1 MKRTILIAGLALM
14 GTAPLAAQEAP
25 RHYRYRIEAPYR
37 EYGRMGREYA
47 RLYSRDWARRWSR
60 NDFGRSFQRHSR
72 DMGRNWSRMG
82 REFRSRDYGRMGRD
96 YGRMGRE
103 FGRMGRE
110 HGRMGRDMMRDDM
123 RFRVRH
129 HPRSGDI

>member
-1 MKRTILIAGLALM
+1 MKRTMLIAGLALFAA
-14 GTAPLAAQEAP
+14 APLAAQDAP
-25 RHYRYRIEAPYR
+25 RTYRYRIEAPYRDFGRMGR

-47 RLYSRDWARRWSR
+47 RLYTRDWARQWSR
-60 NDFGRSFQRHSR
+60 NDFGRSYQRYYR
-72 DMGRNWSRMG
+72 GMGRNWSRMG
-82 REFRSRDYGRMGRD
+82 REFRGRD

-110 HGRMGRDMMRDDM
+110 YGRMGRDMRRDDI

-129 HPRSGDI
+129 HHRRGDI